1 MSTIA
6 IIAIIVGALILI
18 AILVSAAKKA
28 KNRRELGQVQTEA
41 QRDDVSHHREQAVER
56 RTEAAVAEERA
67 KRKGTEAELEEQR
80 AARREQELDA

>member
-28 KNRRELGQVQTEA
+28 KDRRELGQVQAEA
-41 QRDDVSHHREQAVER
+41 QRDDVSHHREQAVEQ

-67 KRKGTEAELEEQR
+67 KRKATEAELEEQR

>member
-18 AILVSAAKKA
+18 AVLVSMSRKTKQ
-28 KNRRELGQVQTEA
+28 RRELGQLQTEA
-41 QRDDVSHHREQAVER
+41 QRDDASHHRDQAQAQ
-56 RTEAAVAEERA
+56 RTEAAVAEEQA
-67 KRKGTEAELEEQR
+67 KRKAVEAELHEQR